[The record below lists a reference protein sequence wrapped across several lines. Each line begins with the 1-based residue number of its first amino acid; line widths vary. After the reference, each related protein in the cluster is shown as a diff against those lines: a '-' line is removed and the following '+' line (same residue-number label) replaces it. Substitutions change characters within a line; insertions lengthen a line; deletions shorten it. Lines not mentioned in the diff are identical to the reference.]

1 MMKLGAWPRKGRDD
15 MLYDAEELV
24 KNVTPCKV
32 DAKRNIRNNVD
43 HTLDIINEK
52 ADAAQEV
59 KDNPKNDDNTKST
72 KGETKT
78 KIKTHVREEHG
89 NVQRLPRA

>member
-15 MLYDAEELV
+15 VLCDAADLV
-24 KNVTPCKV
+24 EYVTSCKV
-32 DAKRNIRNNVD
+32 DDKRNIRYNVD
-43 HTLDIINEK
+43 HKTDIINEK
-52 ADAAQEV
+52 AEAAQEV

-72 KGETKT
+72 KGESKT
-78 KIKTHVREEHG
+78 KINPHAKEELG

>member
-24 KNVTPCKV
+24 KYVTSCKV

-78 KIKTHVREEHG
+78 KINPHVREELG